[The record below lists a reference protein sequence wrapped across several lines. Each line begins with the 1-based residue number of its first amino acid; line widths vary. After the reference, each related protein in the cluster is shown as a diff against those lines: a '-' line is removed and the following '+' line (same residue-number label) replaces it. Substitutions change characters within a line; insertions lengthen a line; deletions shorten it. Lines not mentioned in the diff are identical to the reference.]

1 MTCVAGIF
9 ARGGS
14 KGLPNK
20 NIKVFHGKP
29 LIAWSIQCALSIS
42 RIDRVLVSTDSPEIA
57 EIALKYGAEV
67 PFLRPE
73 SLSTDDSPE
82 LLSWQHFLNYI
93 KVDQMS
99 LPDVFVSLP
108 VTSPLREPSDVEKC
122 LDVFKSGKH
131 DAVITVADA
140 SRNPFFNMV
149 KETSPTTVKLFAELP
164 KAVYRRQDAPKV
176 YDVTTV
182 AYIADPNFVLNNI
195 SLFDG
200 NLGFVNIPRERSID
214 IDTQLDFKIAEML
227 FTYLKSNDKY

>member
-1 MTCVAGIF
+1 
-9 ARGGS
+9 
-14 KGLPNK
+14 
-20 NIKVFHGKP
+20 
-29 LIAWSIQCALSIS
+29 
-42 RIDRVLVSTDSPEIA
+42 
-57 EIALKYGAEV
+57 
-67 PFLRPE
+67 
-73 SLSTDDSPE
+73 
-82 LLSWQHFLNYI
+82 
-93 KVDQMS
+93 MS

-131 DAVITVADA
+131 DAVITVSDA

-182 AYIADPNFVLNNI
+182 AYVADPNFVLNNI

-200 NLGFVNIPRERSID
+200 NLGFVDIPRERSID